1 MHVDGLFSTFKQE
14 LKREIPYKQELIQA
28 FVLASWVIAIANF
41 GSNRIPD
48 SNTFTLPVFLNFI
61 TWTFYHMSSF
71 CWEDSNKVEFSYV
84 MITFSF
90 IASVLYTVGGVR
102 GSKSIEVVGSTNIAA
117 GQPGFVAVGGDSYY
131 QADQVVT
138 IFNWFTFA
146 LLSQDAVN
154 DFLE

>member
-41 GSNRIPD
+41 GSDRIPD

-90 IASVLYTVGGVR
+90 IASLLYTVGGVR
-102 GSKSIEVVGSTNIAA
+102 GSKDALVTAK
-117 GQPGFVAVGGDSYY
+117 GDSYY